1 MRLLRMQV
9 YRVAFVI
16 LSAIVVSGGGY
27 TADEWPP
34 YVSINGEVT
43 EMPTSA
49 PILTAGEIHV
59 PLEDLVATLEGKLTA
74 TSDRQFRVERGDTV
88 IELTVDQA
96 AFKVNGQPETF
107 TIFPVLVGGV
117 LYVDAKDMVVALGG
131 DFAWDAGKLTADLTI
146 EPPNLVRQIVQGSL
160 AYVDKRQTPPF
171 FLVSTPQGTTSVH
184 YGAPQIKY
192 FMSAPGGSPVPGSL
206 DAFQIQDNVELGLD
220 RSNQVVQATLVRE
233 YLTATVEYFGPGI
246 LVARVDGQ
254 RKPYNIP
261 NDAELLSDEGKPIV
275 QSAVKQGQTVALL
288 LDREGKNIRQL
299 VLQTPATAGKPRIT
313 LVQVEGVSG
322 PVRKRESVN
331 VTLQG
336 TPGGTATFDI
346 GQAVQGVPMT
356 EGPAGTY
363 KGAYRVEDNLLT
375 VAQRVRGNL
384 VVNGVSAPSVLS
396 KQMVTI
402 DTDTPRFAD
411 MSPAQGA
418 RVARGPIQITVGYTD
433 RRGPGVDPTRVT
445 LKLDGKDVTNQAT
458 VTDSQL
464 TYTGPELAP
473 GAHKYEVTIVDYA
486 ANTRT
491 ETVDFTVL
499 ASTAAILA
507 VTHNATGP
515 LAPGDTLTVVLEAA
529 APGRSAHV
537 IIGANWRRVNMARQG
552 HTSIYTGEYVV
563 KAGDSIDAAPVVGY
577 LVDQAGRTHQLQAEK
592 TVTITTALPTQLRIV
607 SPAEGYR
614 HVNLNEKLVVSG
626 RAVPGSRVRV
636 TLRYDYFFS
645 TRNQDRDTVT
655 TTAAGQWETKPLNL
669 ALSGL
674 RAAFVTEY
682 EIVAEV
688 LDAQDKV
695 VETATVKIPLGEE
708 PAEG

>member
-1 MRLLRMQV
+1 MRLS
-9 YRVAFVI
+9 RVKPYHVLFVT
-16 LSAIVVSGGGY
+16 LLAIVVSGGGY
-27 TADEWPP
+27 AADDWPP

-49 PILTAGEIHV
+49 PILTAGEILV
-59 PLEDLVATLEGKLTA
+59 PLEDLVAALDGQMARTG
-74 TSDRQFRVERGDTV
+74 DRQYKVERGDSV

-96 AFKVNGQPETF
+96 AFKVNGQTETF

-117 LYVDAKDMVVALGG
+117 LYVDARDMVTALGG
-131 DFAWDAGKLTADLTI
+131 DFAWNAAKLTAELTI

-160 AYVDKRQTPPF
+160 VYVDKRQTPPF
-171 FLVSTPQGTTSVH
+171 FLVSTPQGTTSVL
-184 YGAPQIKY
+184 YAAPQIKY
-192 FMSAPGGSPVPGSL
+192 FVSAPSGSPVPASL
-206 DAFQIQDNVELGLD
+206 DAFQVQDSVELGLD

-233 YLTATVEYFGPGI
+233 YLTAKVEYVVPGI
-246 LVARVDGQ
+246 LVASVNGQ
-254 RKPYNIP
+254 RKAYNIP
-261 NDAELLSDEGKPIV
+261 EDAELLSDEGKPIA
-275 QSAVKQGQTVALL
+275 QSAVKQGQAVALL

-299 VLQTPATAGKPRIT
+299 VVQTPATAGRPRIT
-313 LVQVEGVSG
+313 LVQVEGISG

-346 GQAVQGVPMT
+346 GHAVQGVPMT

-363 KGAYRVEDNLLT
+363 KGSYRVEDNLLT

-402 DTDTPRFAD
+402 DTDTPRFVD
-411 MSPAQGA
+411 MSPAKGA
-418 RVARGPIQITVGYTD
+418 RLARGPIQITVGYTD
-433 RRGPGVDPTRVT
+433 RKGPGVDPTRVT
-445 LKLDGKDVTNQAT
+445 LKLDAKDVTNQAI

-486 ANTRT
+486 DNSRT

-499 ASTAAILA
+499 ASTAAIVA

-529 APGRSAHV
+529 APGRSAYF
-537 IIGANWRRVNMARQG
+537 IIGANWRRVNMERQAN
-552 HTSIYTGEYVV
+552 TSIYTGQYVV
-563 KAGDSIDAAPVVGY
+563 TADDRIDAAPVVGY
-577 LVDQAGRTHQLQAEK
+577 LIDQAGRTHQLQAEK

-614 HVNLNEKLVVSG
+614 HVNLDEKLVVSG
-626 RAVPGSRVRV
+626 RAAPGSRVRV
-636 TLRYDYFFS
+636 TVRYSYFLS
-645 TRNQDRDTVT
+645 TKDLHRDTVT
-655 TTAAGQWETKPLNL
+655 ANNMGQWQTREFNL
-669 ALSGL
+669 KLGGIKGMLVS
-674 RAAFVTEY
+674 EY
-682 EIVAEV
+682 EIIAEV
-688 LDAQDKV
+688 LDAQDRV
-695 VETATVKIPLGEE
+695 VETATVKVPLGEE
-708 PAEG
+708 TAEE